1 MQATESKLSTEVA
14 ILEGELLPVKKE
26 LDVAIDKKASAKKD
40 NKKKIDK
47 SQQEITALQKE
58 LQAIKNVQTQIDEFE
73 TKNITGQLNDIIEK
87 IAKLEIE
94 KEKLSTEKNELQK
107 EVDNIKNFLVKQ
119 ENYRRELIDNQKIR
133 EKQVEETAVKNEME
147 EISTSMQKETHT
159 AAMKEKKK
167 LNDQLNTTRTEKSRA
182 EGRKDELSSSIASL
196 EKELAKEANMKA
208 ETQYMH
214 KYMELKLREKICDDL
229 TKFIGAVDSAIMVF
243 HSHKMVEI
251 NACIRRL
258 WRSIYRG
265 NDCDYIEIKP
275 ELSGSNS
282 KDVRRTFNYRV
293 VQVKNGV
300 ELEMRGRCSA
310 GQKVLACLII
320 RMALAEAFSTNCG
333 ILALDEPTTNLD
345 RQNIQSLCEAL
356 VEIVR
361 ERKHQKHFQLIVITH
376 DQQFLDEL
384 NKVERLE
391 SYYRVSRNNEGKSI
405 IREEV
410 AEL

>member
-1 MQATESKLSTEVA
+1 M
-14 ILEGELLPVKKE
+14 KKE
-26 LDVAIDKKASAKKD
+26 LDVAIDKKATAKKD

-58 LQAIKNVQTQIDEFE
+58 LQAIKNVQAQIDEFE

-133 EKQVEETAVKNEME
+133 EKQVEETAVKAEME

-167 LNDQLNTTRTEKSRA
+167 LNDQLNTTRTEKSRS

-214 KYMELKLREKICDDL
+214 KYMELKLREKVCDDL

-258 WRSIYRG
+258 WRSIYKG

-293 VQVKNGV
+293 VQIKNGI
-300 ELEMRGRCSA
+300 ELEMRNRCSA
-310 GQKVLACLII
+310 GQKVLACLVI

-345 RQNIQSLCEAL
+345 RENIQGLCQAL

-391 SYYRVSRNNEGKSI
+391 SYYRVSRNHEGKSVI
-405 IREEV
+405 KEMV